1 MTGLS
6 RAQVLTPP
14 GRGAIAVVRLE
25 ATREALQEVLER
37 VFTPASAGSPIIGR
51 IGVLKYGRW
60 MEGGTGEDVVLA
72 FVPNGV
78 EIQCHGG
85 PAPVERILDSLAALG
100 VETVSSEIFET
111 GLLWQRELNRA
122 LREAVTW
129 KCAEWLLVQREQA
142 WPQALEDWR
151 QFDPATAND
160 EERSRVQSQ
169 LEASRAF
176 RPFAERLTRPLQIA
190 VLGRP
195 NVGKSSLTNAI
206 LGYERV
212 IAHDQPGTTRDLVC
226 SRFAL
231 GGWPVEWVDTAG
243 LREAV
248 GEIERE
254 GIVRARQ
261 LAESADL
268 ILLVFDASI
277 PPTSDDEELLAS
289 FPQAIRVGNKA
300 DLPDAWGVQL
310 PADVVRVSCRS
321 GDGVDRLLDQL
332 AERVATELPPD
343 ETVLAVGTR
352 LTRALND
359 LETALNQRDAARWRA
374 VLERLER

>member
-1 MTGLS
+1 MTS
-6 RAQVLTPP
+6 QPRAQLLTPP
-14 GRGAIAVVRLE
+14 GRGAIAVVYLE
-25 ATREALQEVLER
+25 AAHEALERILESA
-37 VFTPASAGSPIIGR
+37 FMPAVPTSKMIGR
-51 IGVLKYGRW
+51 VGGLKYGRW
-60 MEGGTGEDVVLA
+60 MESCTGEDVVLA

-85 PAPVERILDSLAALG
+85 PAPVERILNSLAALG
-100 VETVSSEIFET
+100 VETSSSEVVES
-111 GLLWQRELNRA
+111 GPLWQRELDHA

-142 WPQALEDWR
+142 WPRALEDWR

-169 LEASRAF
+169 LEDSRAF

-190 VLGRP
+190 VVGRP

-212 IAHDQPGTTRDLVC
+212 IAHDQPGTTRDLVR

-231 GGWPVEWVDTAG
+231 AGWPVEWVDTAG

-277 PPTSDDEELLAS
+277 PPMLDDEELLAA
-289 FPQAIRVGNKA
+289 FPRAIRVGNKA
-300 DLPDAWGVQL
+300 DLPDAWGVKL
-310 PADVVRVSCRS
+310 PGDAVRVSCRT
-321 GDGVDRLLDQL
+321 GDGVDRLLDRL
-332 AERVATELPPD
+332 AERVATKLPPD
-343 ETVLAVGTR
+343 ETVLAVGPK
-352 LTRALND
+352 LAHSLNE
-359 LETALNQRDAARWRA
+359 LETALNQRDSARWRA
-374 VLERLER
+374 VVDRLER

>member
-1 MTGLS
+1 MTAQS

-14 GRGAIAVVRLE
+14 GRGAIAVIYLE
-25 ATREALQEVLER
+25 ATREALQGVLER
-37 VFTPASAGSPIIGR
+37 VFTPASAGFPTIGR
-51 IGVLKYGRW
+51 IGGLKYGRW

-85 PAPVERILDSLAALG
+85 PAPVERILNSLAGLG
-100 VETVSSEIFET
+100 VETSANDIVEAGPS
-111 GLLWQRELNRA
+111 WRRELDRA
-122 LREAVTW
+122 LRESVTW

-142 WPQALEDWR
+142 WPRALEDWQ
-151 QFDPATAND
+151 QFDPATTND

-169 LEASRAF
+169 LEDSRAF
-176 RPFAERLTRPLQIA
+176 RPFAERLARPLQIA
-190 VLGRP
+190 VVGRP
-195 NVGKSSLTNAI
+195 NVGKSSLTNSI

-212 IAHDQPGTTRDLVC
+212 IAHDQPGTTRDLVR

-231 GGWPVEWVDTAG
+231 AGWPVEWVDTAG

-268 ILLVFDASI
+268 ILLVIDASVL
-277 PPTSDDEELLAS
+277 PTQDDEELLAA
-289 FPQAIRVGNKA
+289 FPRAIRVGNKA
-300 DLPDAWGVQL
+300 DLPDAWGEQL
-310 PADVVRVSCRS
+310 PGDAVRVSCRT
-321 GDGVDRLLDQL
+321 GDGVDRLLDHL

-343 ETVLAVGTR
+343 ATVFAVGTE
-352 LTRALND
+352 LTLALD
-359 LETALNQRDAARWRA
+359 ELETALNQRDSARWRA

>member
-1 MTGLS
+1 MTGQL

-14 GRGAIAVVRLE
+14 GRGAIAVIRVE
-25 ATREALQEVLER
+25 ATREALKEVLER
-37 VFTPASAGSPIIGR
+37 VFSPASAGSPIIGR
-51 IGVLKYGRW
+51 VGGLKYGRW

-85 PAPVERILDSLAALG
+85 PAPVARILNSLAALG
-100 VETVSSEIFET
+100 VETSSSEVIES
-111 GLLWQRELNRA
+111 GPIWQRELDCA

-142 WPQALEDWR
+142 WPRALKSW
-151 QFDPATAND
+151 QVFDPATANN
-160 EERSRVQSQ
+160 EEWSRVQSQ
-169 LEASRAF
+169 LETSRAF
-176 RPFAERLTRPLQIA
+176 RPFTERLTRPLQIA

-212 IAHDQPGTTRDLVC
+212 IAHDLPGTTRDLVR

-231 GGWPVEWVDTAG
+231 AGWPVEWIDTAG

-268 ILLVFDASI
+268 ILLVIDASV
-277 PPTSDDEELLAS
+277 PPTPDDEELLAA
-289 FPQAIRVGNKA
+289 FPRAIRVGNKA
-300 DLPDAWGVQL
+300 DLPDAWGAKL
-310 PADVVRVSCRS
+310 PGDAVRISCRT
-321 GDGVDRLLDQL
+321 GEGVDGLLDHL
-332 AERVATELPPD
+332 TKRVATELPPD
-343 ETVLAVGTR
+343 ETVLAVGVE
-352 LTRALND
+352 LTRALNE
-359 LETALNQRDAARWRA
+359 LETALNQRDSTRWRA
-374 VLERLER
+374 VLDRLED